1 MLLSPKNKSADLAIS
16 QRWSVMCEVDVG
28 YYCLSPHL
36 LYITIKV
43 QYKYKITEYK
53 ILPFKHL
60 FVISFQDFRLN
71 AYMYKCP

>member
-1 MLLSPKNKSADLAIS
+1 MFLSPKNISADLAIS

-43 QYKYKITEYK
+43 QKEYK
-53 ILPFKHL
+53 ILP
-60 FVISFQDFRLN
+60 
-71 AYMYKCP
+71 